1 MKFILKI
8 FFILTIVI
16 VCITN
21 TTCKKNI
28 FSKIK
33 YEGYVFD
40 SINGGPAEGIN
51 IMLFACISNSAKS
64 QCTTYEVGSCSSD
77 SKGYFK
83 IEAKAARSD
92 RYSILAF
99 DTDIHTPIEL
109 TKSDLK
115 SDRYKTLYVKG
126 K

>member
-8 FFILTIVI
+8 FFILMIVI

-40 SINGGPAEGIN
+40 SIGGNPAKDVN
-51 IMLFACISNSAKS
+51 IRLSACSSKSAKT
-64 QCTTYEVGSCSSD
+64 QCTNYDVGSCVTNSE
-77 SKGYFK
+77 GYFK
-83 IEAKAARSD
+83 IDAIAASSN
-92 RYSILAF
+92 RYSVSAF
-99 DTDIHTPIEL
+99 DTDIHTSFNL
-109 TKSDLK
+109 TKSDLA
-115 SDRYKTLYVKG
+115 SSRYTTLYVKE

>member
-1 MKFILKI
+1 M
-8 FFILTIVI
+8 IVI

-40 SINGGPAEGIN
+40 SIGGNPAKDVN
-51 IMLFACISNSAKS
+51 IRLSACSSKSAKT
-64 QCTTYEVGSCSSD
+64 QCTNYDVGSCVTNSE
-77 SKGYFK
+77 GYFK
-83 IEAKAARSD
+83 IDAIAASSN
-92 RYSILAF
+92 RYSVSAF
-99 DTDIHTPIEL
+99 DTDIHTSFNL
-109 TKSDLK
+109 TRSDLTNG
-115 SDRYKTLYVKG
+115 RYATLYVKE